1 MAKIDRDEIVNR
13 AIQLMLTGGYDGTSM
28 AQIAAACG
36 IRKASVYHHFPDKDA
51 LVLAA
56 IAQIHAYFREHIF
69 VLAYS
74 PSPQPLSHK
83 WERGSISAKQKL
95 RALNRATFAF
105 FDGREGGCLLGN
117 FVLELMERAPQF
129 QAPLRA
135 YFDEWAAAI
144 AHVLQS
150 VYSRA
155 KARRLAFAALAQI
168 QGAIMLMRLYRDPRH
183 LRRALASTL
192 EML

>member
-1 MAKIDRDEIVNR
+1 MAMAKINQDEIVNR
-13 AIQLMLTGGYDGTSM
+13 AIKLMLTGGYDGTSM
-28 AQIAAACG
+28 AQIADACG

-56 IAQIHAYFREHIF
+56 IGQIHMHFREHIF
-69 VLAYS
+69 ALAYS
-74 PSPQPLSHK
+74 PA
-83 WERGSISAKQKL
+83 ISAKQKL
-95 RALNRATFAF
+95 RALNKATFQF

-144 AHVLQS
+144 AHLYES
-150 VYSRA
+150 AYSRA
-155 KARRLAFAALAQI
+155 KARNLAFAALAQI
-168 QGAIMLMRLYRDPRH
+168 QGAIMMMRLYRDAGH
-183 LRRALASTL
+183 LRRALAATL

>member
-1 MAKIDRDEIVNR
+1 MAKIDRDEIVER
-13 AIQLMLTGGYDGTSM
+13 AIKLMLTGGYDGTSM
-28 AQIAAACG
+28 AQIAEACG
-36 IRKASVYHHFPDKDA
+36 IRKASLYHHFPDKDA

-56 IAQIHAYFREHIF
+56 IEQIHAYFREHIF
-69 VLAYS
+69 VFA
-74 PSPQPLSHK
+74 
-83 WERGSISAKQKL
+83 RCDNMDAKQRL
-95 RALNRATFAF
+95 RSLNKATFQF

-144 AHVLQS
+144 AHLFES
-150 VYSRA
+150 AHHRA
-155 KARRLAFAALAQI
+155 KARALAFSALAQI
-168 QGAIMLMRLYRDPRH
+168 QGAIMLMRLYQDPVH
-183 LRRALASTL
+183 LRRTLASTL